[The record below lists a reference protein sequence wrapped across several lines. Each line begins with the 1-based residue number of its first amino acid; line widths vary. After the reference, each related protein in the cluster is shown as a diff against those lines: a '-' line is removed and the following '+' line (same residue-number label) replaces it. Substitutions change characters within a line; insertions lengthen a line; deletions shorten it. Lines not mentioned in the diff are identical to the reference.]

1 MKIKAIV
8 LMLAAAVAAEAG
20 VLVDVGGDIRL
31 GNRQSRE
38 LRFPG
43 VDVSKGRVV
52 VEMRNRIDYPRAAG
66 WCPCWQIEVNGKAIT
81 AAATRRR
88 PRESL
93 HALGRAFT
101 LMMSL

>member
-66 WCPCWQIEVNGKAIT
+66 WCPCWQIEVNGKAIIC
-81 AAATRRR
+81 AAADTT
-88 PRESL
+88 S
-93 HALGRAFT
+93 T
-101 LMMSL
+101 IS